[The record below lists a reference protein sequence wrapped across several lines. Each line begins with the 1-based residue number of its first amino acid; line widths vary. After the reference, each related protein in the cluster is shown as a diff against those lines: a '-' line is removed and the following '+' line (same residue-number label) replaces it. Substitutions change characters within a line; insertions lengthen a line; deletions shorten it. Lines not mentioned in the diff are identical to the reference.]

1 MNRSKLRIPTPAGHT
16 ETLVNDP
23 QEDRRGLV
31 FIGHPHPLHGGS
43 MDNKVVQ
50 TVAQAAYARGWVAV
64 RPNFRGVGASDGPHD
79 GGIGEAADMLAVIEF
94 VADHYPALPL
104 HLAGFSFGAYVQCR
118 VARSLA
124 AQSLTLVGPAVT
136 LYDFGPAAS
145 SAQVIH
151 GELDEIVPLAAVRDW
166 TALRKIPLI
175 VVPQANHF
183 FDRKLKEL
191 RLAVEAAWPS

>member
-23 QEDRRGLV
+23 QEDRRGLI
-31 FIGHPHPLHGGS
+31 FIAHPHPLHGGS

-64 RPNFRGVGASDGPHD
+64 RPNFRGVGASDGRYD
-79 GGIGEAADMLAVIEF
+79 NGVGEADDMLAVIEF
-94 VADHYPALPL
+94 VAAHYPTLPL
-104 HLAGFSFGAYVQCR
+104 HLAGFSFGAYVQHR
-118 VARSLA
+118 VAGSLD
-124 AQSLTLVGPAVT
+124 AQSLTLIGPAVT
-136 LYDFGPAAS
+136 LYDFGPVPSAS
-145 SAQVIH
+145 RVVH

-166 TALRKIPLI
+166 TAIHGIPLA

-183 FDRKLKEL
+183 FDRKLREL
-191 RLAVEAAWPS
+191 RTAVEAAWPS

>member
-23 QEDRRGLV
+23 QEDRRGLIFV
-31 FIGHPHPLHGGS
+31 GHPHPLHGGS

-64 RPNFRGVGASDGPHD
+64 RPNFRGVGASDGHYD

-94 VADHYPALPL
+94 VAGHYPDLPL
-104 HLAGFSFGAYVQCR
+104 HLAGFSFGAYVQHR
-118 VARSLA
+118 VAQSLA
-124 AQSLTLVGPAVT
+124 AQSLTLIGPAVT
-136 LYDFGPAAS
+136 LYDFGPAPCAS
-145 SAQVIH
+145 HVIH
-151 GELDEIVPLAAVRDW
+151 GELDDIVPLAAVRDC
-166 TALRKIPLI
+166 TALREIPLT

>member
-31 FIGHPHPLHGGS
+31 FVGHPHPLHGGS

-64 RPNFRGVGASDGPHD
+64 RPNFRGVGASDGRHD
-79 GGIGEAADMLAVIEF
+79 GGIGETADMLAVIEF
-94 VADHYPALPL
+94 VAGHYPALPL
-104 HLAGFSFGAYVQCR
+104 HLAGFSFGAYVQHR

-124 AQSLTLVGPAVT
+124 ASSLTLVGPAVT
-136 LYDFGPAAS
+136 LYDFGPVS
-145 SAQVIH
+145 SATHVIH
-151 GELDEIVPLAAVRDW
+151 GERDEIVPLAAVRDW
-166 TALRKIPLI
+166 TTLRKVPLT

>member
-1 MNRSKLRIPTPAGHT
+1 MNRFKLRIPTPAGHT

-50 TVAQAAYARGWVAV
+50 TIAQAAYQRGWVAV
-64 RPNFRGVGASDGPHD
+64 RPNFRGVGASDGSYD
-79 GGIGEAADMLAVIEF
+79 GGVGEAADMLAVVEF
-94 VADHYPALPL
+94 VTAHYPALPI
-104 HLAGFSFGAYVQCR
+104 HLAGFSFGAYVQHR

-124 AQSLTLVGPAVT
+124 ARSLALIGPAVT
-136 LYDFGPAAS
+136 LYDFGPVQPATH
-145 SAQVIH
+145 VIH
-151 GELDEIVPLAAVRDW
+151 GERDEIVPLAAVRDW
-166 TALRKIPLI
+166 TTIQQVPLT

-191 RLAVEAAWPS
+191 RAAVEAAWPS

>member
-23 QEDRRGLV
+23 QEGRRGLIFV
-31 FIGHPHPLHGGS
+31 GHPHPLHGGS

-50 TVAQAAYARGWVAV
+50 TVAQAAYERGWVAV
-64 RPNFRGVGASDGPHD
+64 RPNFRGVGASDGRYD
-79 GGIGEAADMLAVIEF
+79 RGIGEAADMLAVIEF
-94 VADHYPALPL
+94 VATHYPALPV
-104 HLAGFSFGAYVQCR
+104 HLAGFSFGAYVQHR
-118 VARSLA
+118 VALSLA
-124 AQSLTLVGPAVT
+124 AQSLTLIGPAVT
-136 LYDFGPAAS
+136 LYDFGPVPS
-145 SAQVIH
+145 TTQVVH
-151 GELDEIVPLAAVRDW
+151 GERDEIVPLAAVRDW
-166 TALRKIPLI
+166 IAPRGIGLT